1 MITNDSVLRAL
12 KKTPNFRSFPDEG
25 LLKLIE
31 IGQILEFT
39 KKDYI
44 YKETRKEDGEG
55 EHSESFFIIV
65 KGCVD
70 VSILEDNH
78 EVYLCTLGEG
88 ETIGETGIFPG
99 MGRVDNV
106 MPVEDTK
113 VLEIKKENFMKFMKE
128 YQSAS
133 NQILLIMI
141 SCLIKKL
148 QRSNRDLAFERRGD
162 FSQSMIDELIHEISE

>member
-1 MITNDSVLRAL
+1 MITNEFVLKAL
-12 KKTPNFRSFPDEG
+12 KKTPNFRSFPDDG
-25 LLKLIE
+25 LMKLIE
-31 IGQILEFT
+31 IGQILEFN

-44 YKETRKEDGEG
+44 YKETRKDDGESDA
-55 EHSESFFIIV
+55 EESFYIII

-70 VSILEDNH
+70 VFIRENDH

-88 ETIGETGIFPG
+88 ETVGETGIFPG
-99 MGRVDNV
+99 MERVDNV

-113 VLEIKKENFMKFMKE
+113 ILEIKKENFMKFMKE

-162 FSQSMIDELIHEISE
+162 FSQSMIDELIQDITE

>member
-1 MITNDSVLRAL
+1 MITNESVLKAL
-12 KKTPNFRSFPDEG
+12 KKTPNFRSFPGEG

-31 IGQILEFT
+31 IGQILEFN

-44 YKETRKEDGEG
+44 YKEIRKDDGDSDSE
-55 EHSESFFIIV
+55 ESFFIIV

-70 VSILEDNH
+70 VSIWENDH

-88 ETIGETGIFPG
+88 ETVGETGIFPG

-113 VLEIKKENFMKFMKE
+113 ILEIKKENFMKFMKE

-162 FSQSMIDELIHEISE
+162 ISQSMIDELIQDITE